1 MGTRFNRQDPH
12 TVLPQLEKLID
23 QNKED
28 LNDLREEVKKIVQ
41 EGATSYDVLTD
52 KPQIEGVTLEGN
64 KTYSQLNLNRLTNL
78 EIESLLT

>member
-1 MGTRFNRQDPH
+1 MGTRFNRQDPR
-12 TVLPQLEKLID
+12 TVLPQLEKLIE

-28 LNDLREEVKKIVQ
+28 LNDLREEVKQIEQ